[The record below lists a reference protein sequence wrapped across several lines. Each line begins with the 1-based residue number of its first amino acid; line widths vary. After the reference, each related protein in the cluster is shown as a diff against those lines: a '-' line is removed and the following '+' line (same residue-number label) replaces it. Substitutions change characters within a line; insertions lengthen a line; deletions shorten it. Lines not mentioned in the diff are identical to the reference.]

1 MTRDEYISTLKNA
14 LASMPEA
21 DISDIARDF
30 EEHFD
35 VGLSQGKTE
44 HEISAELG
52 DPTTVAQTYFEP
64 GLQDIGHTMEENKA
78 HGSGTGNTSSAG
90 NDSGASTAS
99 VSTCTSG
106 APGASTAAAEK
117 DLTGARL
124 FVILFNILVMW
135 WVVITVFSVLLSFW
149 GISISL
155 LVAAIAAFA
164 AIPAV
169 TGGWISVLVLAGIG
183 GILLAAATGILNFFL
198 SKWTVIGC
206 RAYVNWNKKLYKE
219 GF

>member
-1 MTRDEYISTLKNA
+1 MTRDEYISTLKRA
-14 LASMPEA
+14 LASMPET
-21 DISDIARDF
+21 DISEIAQDF
-30 EEHFD
+30 EEHFEI
-35 VGLSQGKTE
+35 GLSQGKTE

-52 DPTTVAQTYFEP
+52 DPTDVAKTYFEP
-64 GLQDIGHTMEENKA
+64 GLQDIGHTIEE
-78 HGSGTGNTSSAG
+78 SNTFG
-90 NDSGASTAS
+90 EGASNAF

-106 APGASTAAAEK
+106 SSTAAAEK

-135 WVVITVFSVLLSFW
+135 WVVITIFSMLLSFW

-164 AIPAV
+164 GIPAV

>member
-1 MTRDEYISTLKNA
+1 MTRDEYISTLKRA
-14 LASMPEA
+14 LASMPET
-21 DISDIARDF
+21 DISEIAQDF
-30 EEHFD
+30 EEHFEI
-35 VGLSQGKTE
+35 GRSQGKTE

-52 DPTTVAQTYFEP
+52 DPTDVAKTYFEP
-64 GLQDIGHTMEENKA
+64 GLQDIGHTIEE
-78 HGSGTGNTSSAG
+78 SNTFG
-90 NDSGASTAS
+90 EGASNAF

-106 APGASTAAAEK
+106 SSTAAAEK

-135 WVVITVFSVLLSFW
+135 WVVITVFSMLLSFW

-164 AIPAV
+164 GIPAV